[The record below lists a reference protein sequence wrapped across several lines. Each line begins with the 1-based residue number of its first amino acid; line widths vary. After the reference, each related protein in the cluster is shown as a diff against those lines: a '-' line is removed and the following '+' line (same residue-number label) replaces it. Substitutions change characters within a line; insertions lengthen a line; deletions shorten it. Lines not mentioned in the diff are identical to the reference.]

1 MNRHLYRCR
10 HDRRLAGVAAG
21 VAEFFDL
28 DVTLVRI
35 LWFLSIFV
43 GGLGILLY
51 IGLALIVPNE
61 PLTADELAA
70 AKAPAAPGGPVHA
83 HAAASGTGGR
93 IATFIGLALIL
104 LGALALVDAYVP
116 GWHSWR
122 LLWPAFLVGVGAL
135 LVAGAV
141 RRDGDRPRGGEPNGT
156 PGTAGATGAPTAS
169 NEAGPS

>member
-51 IGLALIVPNE
+51 VGLALIVPNE
-61 PLTADELAA
+61 PLTAEELAA
-70 AKAPAAPGGPVHA
+70 IEAAPSAAAGAVHVHA
-83 HAAASGTGGR
+83 TQRRAGSGR
-93 IATFIGLALIL
+93 ATTFVGAVLIL
-104 LGALALVDAYVP
+104 LGALALVDATVP
-116 GWHSWR
+116 GWEHSWR
-122 LLWPAFLVGVGAL
+122 VLWPVFLVGVGAL
-135 LVAGAV
+135 LVVGAI
-141 RRDGDRPRGGEPNGT
+141 RRDGGGPVQPDGT
-156 PGTAGATGAPTAS
+156 PTAS
-169 NEAGPS
+169 EPGPS

>member
-1 MNRHLYRCR
+1 MQVNRHLYRCR

-70 AKAPAAPGGPVHA
+70 AAAPGVPGTAVRA
-83 HAAASGTGGR
+83 HAARAGAGSGSGGR
-93 IATFIGLALIL
+93 VATFIGLALIL
-104 LGALALVDAYVP
+104 LGTLALLDASIP

-122 LLWPAFLVGVGAL
+122 LLWPAFLVGIGAL

-141 RRDGDRPRGGEPNGT
+141 RRDGGGRDDDRTGSSTTPTVQDGT
-156 PGTAGATGAPTAS
+156 GQP
-169 NEAGPS
+169 